1 MEFVEES
8 KNFIGKMI
16 NQETRLMTI
25 QTQLNKL
32 LTKIEN
38 SEDEIM
44 VLKNENKSLREKI
57 IQLQREVL

>member
-1 MEFVEES
+1 MEFVDES

-44 VLKNENKSLREKI
+44 VLKNENKSLREQV

>member
-44 VLKNENKSLREKI
+44 VLKNENKSLREQV

>member
-1 MEFVEES
+1 MEFVDES

-44 VLKNENKSLREKI
+44 LLKNENKSLRELV

>member
-1 MEFVEES
+1 MEFVDKS
-8 KNFIGKMI
+8 KHFIGKMI
-16 NQETRLMTI
+16 NQETRLVTI

>member
-1 MEFVEES
+1 MEFVDES

-44 VLKNENKSLREKI
+44 VLKNENKSLREQVT
-57 IQLQREVL
+57 QLQREVL